1 MTLSARTTR
10 TRIARLWCALAAPP
24 TPLCALGRHSSSIDL
39 TSHPHL
45 QDVYSRRRQKVRRSI
60 GDGDAVPAFSR
71 AVETCLDM
79 VTHAAADADSERAF
93 CLSKSLQ
100 LMAEFLVQVVRA
112 TAHAARISAHLLP
125 HTRTSLTSPP
135 PASSCAQDVPSFA
148 ARGTWERATTLSY
161 LTTTLEI
168 ATRLPLFPEEMEV
181 ILKDD
186 WRAPTARPAPP
197 PRSPWQP
204 PRRWPRS
211 RRCATR
217 RTRGAP
223 RKANA
228 IRQLVHGVEQAP
240 SWPPPHGWQPPVNE
254 A

>member
-1 MTLSARTTR
+1 M
-10 TRIARLWCALAAPP
+10 
-24 TPLCALGRHSSSIDL
+24 
-39 TSHPHL
+39 
-45 QDVYSRRRQKVRRSI
+45 RRSI

-100 LMAEFLVQVVRA
+100 LMAEFLVQVRRA
-112 TAHAARISAHLLP
+112 TAHAARISAHVSSHTSHRRSP
-125 HTRTSLTSPP
+125 HVTAIRSDPP
-135 PASSCAQDVPSFA
+135 CAQDVPSFA

-186 WRAPTARPAPP
+186 WRSANRAPGAASALTLATAEEIAKVTEVRNAADE
-197 PRSPWQP
+197 
-204 PRRWPRS
+204 RR
-211 RRCATR
+211 AE
-217 RTRGAP
+217 
-223 RKANA
+223 KANA
-228 IRQLVHGVEQAP
+228 IRQARARRRASAELAAP
-240 SWPPPHGWQPPVNE
+240 ARLAAARERGLM
-254 A
+254 

>member
-1 MTLSARTTR
+1 
-10 TRIARLWCALAAPP
+10 
-24 TPLCALGRHSSSIDL
+24 
-39 TSHPHL
+39 
-45 QDVYSRRRQKVRRSI
+45 VYSRRRQKARRSI

-100 LMAEFLVQVVRA
+100 LMAEFLVQVTRGA
-112 TAHAARISAHLLP
+112 LT
-125 HTRTSLTSPP
+125 TRTSHLARASPHRLL
-135 PASSCAQDVPSFA
+135 SSCAQDVPSFA

-161 LTTTLEI
+161 LTNTLEI

-186 WRAPTARPAPP
+186 WRSANRAPGAAAALTLATAEEMAKVAEVRNAADE
-197 PRSPWQP
+197 
-204 PRRWPRS
+204 RR
-211 RRCATR
+211 AE
-217 RTRGAP
+217 
-223 RKANA
+223 KANA

>member
-1 MTLSARTTR
+1 M
-10 TRIARLWCALAAPP
+10 
-24 TPLCALGRHSSSIDL
+24 
-39 TSHPHL
+39 
-45 QDVYSRRRQKVRRSI
+45 YSRRRQKVRRSI

-100 LMAEFLVQVVRA
+100 LMAEFLVQV
-112 TAHAARISAHLLP
+112 ARGSLT
-125 HTRTSLTSPP
+125 TRTSHLARASPHRLL
-135 PASSCAQDVPSFA
+135 SSCAQDVPSFA

-186 WRAPTARPAPP
+186 WRSANRAPAAAAALTLGTADEIAKAAEVRNAANE
-197 PRSPWQP
+197 
-204 PRRWPRS
+204 RR
-211 RRCATR
+211 AE
-217 RTRGAP
+217 
-223 RKANA
+223 KANA

>member
-1 MTLSARTTR
+1 M
-10 TRIARLWCALAAPP
+10 
-24 TPLCALGRHSSSIDL
+24 
-39 TSHPHL
+39 
-45 QDVYSRRRQKVRRSI
+45 YSRRRQKVRRSI

-100 LMAEFLVQVVRA
+100 LMAEFLVQVRRA
-112 TAHAARISAHLLP
+112 TAHAARISADTSSLHTSHLP
-125 HTRTSLTSPP
+125 HHHDPFS
-135 PASSCAQDVPSFA
+135 QDVPSFA

-186 WRAPTARPAPP
+186 WRSANRAPGAAAALTLATAEEMAKVAEVRNAADE
-197 PRSPWQP
+197 
-204 PRRWPRS
+204 RR
-211 RRCATR
+211 AE
-217 RTRGAP
+217 
-223 RKANA
+223 KANA

>member
-1 MTLSARTTR
+1 M
-10 TRIARLWCALAAPP
+10 
-24 TPLCALGRHSSSIDL
+24 
-39 TSHPHL
+39 
-45 QDVYSRRRQKVRRSI
+45 RRSI

-71 AVETCLDM
+71 AVETCFDM

-100 LMAEFLVQVVRA
+100 LMAEFLVQVRRA
-112 TAHAARISAHLLP
+112 TAHAARISHLARASP
-125 HTRTSLTSPP
+125 HRLL
-135 PASSCAQDVPSFA
+135 SSCAQDVPSFA

-186 WRAPTARPAPP
+186 WRSANRAPGAAAASTLATAEEMAKVAEVRNAADE
-197 PRSPWQP
+197 
-204 PRRWPRS
+204 RR
-211 RRCATR
+211 AE
-217 RTRGAP
+217 
-223 RKANA
+223 KANA